1 MFSSKGKKTVR
12 ISEVCVDVF
21 TGSTPS
27 KQSYKTSGHKILKV
41 RDLTGS
47 GINWNYIERG
57 FVSEEFFNKSKA
69 KIQNDDILFIS
80 SAHHPKYIG
89 KKIDIVS
96 MIPKKYENKVTCVAE
111 LLVIRINKK
120 LIDPYLVLSFLKT
133 DLGYR
138 SIQACR
144 RGQTAHIYPKDIR
157 NIKIQ
162 ISKKD
167 ISQQMK
173 KLEELLRKKTELE
186 EELNSME
193 SDIKNKMN

>member
-1 MFSSKGKKTVR
+1 
-12 ISEVCVDVF
+12 
-21 TGSTPS
+21 
-27 KQSYKTSGHKILKV
+27 
-41 RDLTGS
+41 
-47 GINWNYIERG
+47 
-57 FVSEEFFNKSKA
+57 
-69 KIQNDDILFIS
+69 
-80 SAHHPKYIG
+80 
-89 KKIDIVS
+89 

-157 NIKIQ
+157 DIKIQ

-167 ISQQMK
+167 TRQQME
-173 KLEELLRKKTELE
+173 KLQKLLRKKTELE

-193 SDIKNKMN
+193 SDIKNKMS